1 MASGAKCFIFN
12 RESDW
17 KEGGIS
23 RNLEIK
29 EDKLVFENKTGDSA
43 IYISKPFDSLQS
55 STIWHRL
62 RLKIDLPSSA
72 SYTLKIYANDSPEIK
87 LPRNEKAKDNV
98 LDLNDYLS
106 DSTIDIGRKLD
117 IFDAIGA
124 KSYESP
130 TDILLYGFKGRYL
143 WICLEIV
150 SYERVPVVIDS
161 VKIEF
166 PKVTFMDYLPEIYRK
181 NETENSFLTRF
192 LGIFQSIYVDLEDE
206 IDFVALNFD
215 PDRTTKDFLSWIA
228 SWLSVKDAAIWGE
241 KRLRKLIKESVKIYK
256 MKGTKRAISR
266 IVEEYTGIEP
276 IIVEQFDVKE
286 NMVYKKQKDVIE
298 NLFGDNGYVFT
309 VMVPGVH
316 VKDNESY
323 VELLKVINSV
333 KPVDSIC
340 NLVVLNDQIYL
351 DNHSYIGIN
360 SFITKNEDLTLDRK
374 QRDTNNLAV
383 AANSAACDF

>member
-1 MASGAKCFIFN
+1 M
-12 RESDW
+12 
-17 KEGGIS
+17 
-23 RNLEIK
+23 
-29 EDKLVFENKTGDSA
+29 
-43 IYISKPFDSLQS
+43 
-55 STIWHRL
+55 
-62 RLKIDLPSSA
+62 
-72 SYTLKIYANDSPEIK
+72 
-87 LPRNEKAKDNV
+87 
-98 LDLNDYLS
+98 
-106 DSTIDIGRKLD
+106 
-117 IFDAIGA
+117 
-124 KSYESP
+124 
-130 TDILLYGFKGRYL
+130 
-143 WICLEIV
+143 
-150 SYERVPVVIDS
+150 PVVIDS

>member
-29 EDKLVFENKTGDSA
+29 QDKLVFENKTGDSA

-55 STIWHRL
+55 GTVWHRL

-117 IFDAIGA
+117 IFDSIGA

-150 SYERVPVVIDS
+150 S
-161 VKIEF
+161 
-166 PKVTFMDYLPEIYRK
+166 
-181 NETENSFLTRF
+181 
-192 LGIFQSIYVDLEDE
+192 
-206 IDFVALNFD
+206 
-215 PDRTTKDFLSWIA
+215 LS
-228 SWLSVKDAAIWGE
+228 
-241 KRLRKLIKESVKIYK
+241 LIHI
-256 MKGTKRAISR
+256 
-266 IVEEYTGIEP
+266 
-276 IIVEQFDVKE
+276 
-286 NMVYKKQKDVIE
+286 
-298 NLFGDNGYVFT
+298 
-309 VMVPGVH
+309 
-316 VKDNESY
+316 
-323 VELLKVINSV
+323 
-333 KPVDSIC
+333 
-340 NLVVLNDQIYL
+340 
-351 DNHSYIGIN
+351 
-360 SFITKNEDLTLDRK
+360 
-374 QRDTNNLAV
+374 
-383 AANSAACDF
+383 

>member
-17 KEGGIS
+17 KKGGIS
-23 RNLEIK
+23 RNLNIK

-55 STIWHRL
+55 GTVWHRL
-62 RLKIDLPSSA
+62 RLKIDLPNSA
-72 SYTLKIYANDSPEIK
+72 SYTLKIYADDSPEIK
-87 LPRNEKAKDNV
+87 LPRNEKTKDNV
-98 LDLNDYLS
+98 LDLNDYIL

-130 TDILLYGFKGRYL
+130 TDILLYGLKGRYL

-166 PKVTFMDYLPEIYRK
+166 PKITFMDYLPEIYRK

-266 IVEEYTGIEP
+266 IVEEYIGIEP

-286 NMVYKKQKDVIE
+286 NMVYDKQKDVIE

-383 AANSAACDF
+383 AAN

>member
-12 RESDW
+12 RESDL
-17 KEGGIS
+17 KEGGIR

-29 EDKLVFENKTGDSA
+29 QDKLVFENKTGDSA

-55 STIWHRL
+55 GTVWHRL

-117 IFDAIGA
+117 IFDSIGA

-181 NETENSFLTRF
+181 SETENSFLTRF

-374 QRDTNNLAV
+374 QRETNNLAV
-383 AANSAACDF
+383 AAN

>member
-17 KEGGIS
+17 KDGGIS

-55 STIWHRL
+55 STVWHRL
-62 RLKIDLPSSA
+62 RLKVDLPSSA
-72 SYTLKIYANDSPEIK
+72 SYTLKIYASDSPEIK
-87 LPRNEKAKDNV
+87 LPRNEKLKDNV

-215 PDRTTKDFLSWIA
+215 PDRTTKGLQAGFRS
-228 SWLSVKDAAIWGE
+228 
-241 KRLRKLIKESVKIYK
+241 K
-256 MKGTKRAISR
+256 MLQFGAKKGL
-266 IVEEYTGIEP
+266 
-276 IIVEQFDVKE
+276 E
-286 NMVYKKQKDVIE
+286 N
-298 NLFGDNGYVFT
+298 
-309 VMVPGVH
+309 
-316 VKDNESY
+316 S
-323 VELLKVINSV
+323 
-333 KPVDSIC
+333 
-340 NLVVLNDQIYL
+340 
-351 DNHSYIGIN
+351 
-360 SFITKNEDLTLDRK
+360 
-374 QRDTNNLAV
+374 
-383 AANSAACDF
+383 